1 MIEFSGRAARA
12 GTRRLAAATAVACLA
27 VAPLAYDAT
36 AHADGP
42 GGAAAG
48 HDQGPGARDGDHR
61 AAAHHED
68 RRPAGRGDDHR
79 PAAQERGRHGAQ
91 ALPPRTR
98 IVFDAKAPRGPVAPG
113 GTYQFPYTVTNTGA
127 APAHDVA
134 LKARPDQHLKVVTT
148 PPKCHWTSH
157 NNLVCRIGLIPGGE
171 TRKGSIT
178 AKVDKNAPA
187 GRPLSNPV
195 RLTWDGRPDRDAR
208 HSGFPDVTVGTAP
221 AGAVGSAA
229 TTLVP
234 AAGTSAETPY
244 EVSVTKN
251 GPVTA
256 ESMVVRR
263 AVAGGR
269 AGEPCAAPLPPLDTL
284 LGGVGPLPAVL
295 PSCDGARPRA
305 ATDDPPCAACARPSC
320 SACAVPNTSVTPDTP
335 NVPPAERQAPPVA
348 QVPPAAQVPG
358 GGEVPVAINHE
369 RHHPIGV
376 PPHRARPIGPPAHA
390 WPHAPHRMSCAENP
404 SGVGC
409 HTRGARPMGPQAGPD
424 GNRLPHTGFAYG
436 LLGLCGVGLT
446 GLGFVLYRMGRAR
459 RGRVGQAAIR

>member
-12 GTRRLAAATAVACLA
+12 GTRRFAAATAVACLA

-36 AHADGP
+36 AHADGL
-42 GGAAAG
+42 GGAAAR
-48 HDQGPGARDGDHR
+48 HDQGAAARDGGHR
-61 AAAHHED
+61 AA
-68 RRPAGRGDDHR
+68 RRDDHP
-79 PAAQERGRHGAQ
+79 PAAQQRGRHGAR
-91 ALPPRTR
+91 AVPPRTR

-113 GTYQFPYTVTNTGA
+113 GTYQFPYTVTNTGS

-134 LKARPDQHLKVVTT
+134 LKAKPDQHLKVVTT

-171 TRKGSIT
+171 TRKGAIT

-195 RLTWDGRPDRDAR
+195 RLTWDGRPDRDTR

-221 AGAVGSAA
+221 AGAAGSAA
-229 TTLVP
+229 TTIVP
-234 AAGTSAETPY
+234 DAGTSAETPY

-263 AVAGGR
+263 AVAGR
-269 AGEPCAAPLPPLDTL
+269 PAGERCAAGPLDTL
-284 LGGVGPLPAVL
+284 LGGIGPLPALL
-295 PSCDGARPRA
+295 PSCDDTRPR
-305 ATDDPPCAACARPSC
+305 TTVDDPPCAACAAAAC
-320 SACAVPNTSVTPDTP
+320 TACARPNTAVTPDTP
-335 NVPPAERQAPPVA
+335 DTPGVPPAERQAPPVA
-348 QVPPAAQVPG
+348 QVPG
-358 GGEVPVAINHE
+358 GGEVPVAITHE

-409 HTRGARPMGPQAGPD
+409 HTRGGRPMGPQAGPD

-459 RGRVGQAAIR
+459 RGRAGQTAIR